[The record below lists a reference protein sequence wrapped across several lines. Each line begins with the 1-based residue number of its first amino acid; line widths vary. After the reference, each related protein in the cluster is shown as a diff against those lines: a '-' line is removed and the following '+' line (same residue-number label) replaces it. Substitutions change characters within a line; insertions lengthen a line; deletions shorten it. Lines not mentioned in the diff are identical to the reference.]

1 MIKKNVFSV
10 VLAALLVLGTA
21 TTAMAADEVITFT
34 GDAAKFVTEQEA
46 GTGEGFTNMEPAET
60 RTQTITLKNDD
71 YQQMKFYLR
80 TELLSNIA
88 DEGKNRKQAI
98 YTVDLS
104 KDGENF
110 FAAVIGSEQN
120 ASLGKEFLVSEPG
133 SEQDN
138 NILLASLKKGESVDV
153 EIAITLDG
161 DSTGNDYQEKDG
173 QIQLIVSVEK
183 DEGTP
188 GKIRKTVT
196 NTKTVTGAGKT
207 ITKVVK
213 TGDEFPVEALLV
225 LAGLSLVCIV
235 LAAAKRKKK
244 VEE

>member
-1 MIKKNVFSV
+1 MIKKNILAVA
-10 VLAALLVLGTA
+10 LAAVLVLGSA
-21 TTAMAADEVITFT
+21 VTAMAADEVITFK
-34 GDAAKFVTEQEA
+34 GDAGKFVTEESSSS
-46 GTGEGFTNMEPAET
+46 EGFNNMEPAET

-88 DEGKNRKQAI
+88 DEGEDKKQAI
-98 YTVDLS
+98 YTLNLS
-104 KDGENF
+104 KDGEAF
-110 FAAVIGSEQN
+110 FDSVIGSEQN

-138 NILLASLKKGESVDV
+138 NILLASLAKGESIDV

-161 DSTGNDYQEKDG
+161 DSTGNEYKNKDG
-173 QIQLIVSVEK
+173 EIQLIVSVEK

-207 ITKVVK
+207 ITKIVK
-213 TGDEFPVEALLV
+213 TGDEFPVELLLAV
-225 LAGLSLVCIV
+225 AGISLAGAMIIMVR
-235 LAAAKRKKK
+235 RKKK